1 MAITLT
7 YPAGSALVAGGTG
20 RVGEGVVR
28 RMAEAG
34 VPTVFTYR
42 SSADVAGKIEAELR
56 QAGWQVWA
64 RQLDMGDSASIDA
77 AIAFAQETA
86 GPLHSVLCPA
96 GAPVPF
102 NRIADF
108 TPEEVERFVLD
119 DAMAFFRL
127 VNRTVPVFR
136 ANGGGRFVL
145 CSTMAL
151 RKVLL
156 FDGISPMSKGSV
168 EALIRQLAVEEAS
181 SGIRCNGV
189 AISWVVHETME
200 QVEAFL
206 PPDPGD
212 DTRDANGMLANL
224 LNRVAA
230 WPRIRRPATLAEAG
244 DLFAFLASDQAAYI
258 TGQTI
263 VLDGGA
269 TL

>member
-7 YPAGSALVAGGTG
+7 YPQGCALVAGGTG

-34 VPTVFTYR
+34 VPTVFTYL
-42 SSADVAGKIEAELR
+42 SSAETAQAIEADLR
-56 QAGWQVWA
+56 QGGWQVWA
-64 RQLDMGDSASIDA
+64 RQMDMGDNASIDA
-77 AIAFAQETA
+77 AVAFAEATA

-96 GAPVPF
+96 GAPVIF

-119 DAMAFFRL
+119 DALTFYRL
-127 VNRTVPVFR
+127 VNRTTPVLR

-151 RKVLL
+151 RRVLQ
-156 FDGISPMSKGSV
+156 FDGISPLSKGLV
-168 EALIRQLAVEEAS
+168 EALIRQIAVEEAP

-189 AISWVVHETME
+189 AIGWVVHETME
-200 QVEAFL
+200 QVEAML

-212 DTRDANGMLANL
+212 NTRDANGMLFNL

-258 TGQTI
+258 TGQVI